1 MEEYTE
7 EAWTIA
13 RRLQKDAALAA
24 EQTPILAELRES
36 ERQLKERVAQLS
48 AALAKSQHAHAR
60 AAADA
65 DFRAK
70 QAVEALDLAAE
81 AERHKQEAQTE
92 FSWERVRFLRQVHT
106 LAIEIKKMEKE
117 HFDTVGVLIWKAQNG
132 YPIGGVHP
140 SNVRRANAAANVL
153 SKWGAMK
160 GKFGGTKAAA
170 PAEMSIG
177 GNSPTKKEQKEQKEQ
192 KDKEPLGGGLDE
204 APEGVEAPAALAA
217 RRKSN
222 AARIARSIGQHRRF
236 SVAPS
241 ALSPAMAALQ
251 AAVSTSKCQAP
262 STSAAPGVSA
272 APGASAAPS
281 ASTGATEEPAGAQA
295 QAPVASVFLKG
306 LGAASAESFK
316 RAVNSPASSA
326 SPAPGS
332 PSFMRAS
339 GAHNS
344 SQAAPPDAAEP
355 GAHALAATVAAED
368 ESVRA
373 ASPTSRQQPRPA

>member
-1 MEEYTE
+1 MDDR
-7 EAWTIA
+7 EAAAKGCGA
-13 RRLQKDAALAA
+13 RRRADTHPRRAR
-24 EQTPILAELRES
+24 RER
-36 ERQLKERVAQLS
+36 EQLKERVAQLS

-92 FSWERVRFLRQVHT
+92 FPWERVRFLRQVHT

-192 KDKEPLGGGLDE
+192 KDKEPLGGG
-204 APEGVEAPAALAA
+204 A
-217 RRKSN
+217 RRGTGGCGGAGGSSRRDGN
-222 AARIARSIGQHRRF
+222 RTPLQLLVRSASIDA
-236 SVAPS
+236 SPS
-241 ALSPAMAALQ
+241 RPALSHPRWQ
-251 AAVSTSKCQAP
+251 
-262 STSAAPGVSA
+262 
-272 APGASAAPS
+272 
-281 ASTGATEEPAGAQA
+281 
-295 QAPVASVFLKG
+295 
-306 LGAASAESFK
+306 
-316 RAVNSPASSA
+316 R
-326 SPAPGS
+326 
-332 PSFMRAS
+332 
-339 GAHNS
+339 
-344 SQAAPPDAAEP
+344 
-355 GAHALAATVAAED
+355 
-368 ESVRA
+368 
-373 ASPTSRQQPRPA
+373 SRRL